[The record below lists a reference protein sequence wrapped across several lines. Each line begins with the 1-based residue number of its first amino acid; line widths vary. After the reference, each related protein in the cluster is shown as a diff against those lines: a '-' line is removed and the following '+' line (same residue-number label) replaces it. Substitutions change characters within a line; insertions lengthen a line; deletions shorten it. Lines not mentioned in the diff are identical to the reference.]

1 MNLSIITIN
10 YNSSENT
17 IKLLESL
24 KTQTDSDFRI
34 IVVDNNSDPGQKLLL
49 KNRIAEIGNL
59 TFIESSENLG
69 FSGGNNAGIRRAL
82 QEETEWV
89 VLLNNDT
96 IVEESFIEK
105 LKIAL
110 ENKIG
115 VAGIAMNEGGQISYA
130 GKIAWLKPTLSHIHQ
145 NPGDVNHY
153 IIGGGLAIQ
162 REVLDNVGL
171 LDENY
176 FLYFE
181 DADWTLRVRQA
192 GYPITFLTDLSIQHS
207 VSASTK
213 KLGSPMLL
221 RYHYRN
227 ALYFNRKNGPWYIKA
242 LTFPW
247 SWIIAIKQIVKIM
260 LGKNR
265 EDSLAILKGVIDW
278 YAGRMGKIKN

>member
-130 GKIAWLKPTLSHIHQ
+130 G
-145 NPGDVNHY
+145 
-153 IIGGGLAIQ
+153 
-162 REVLDNVGL
+162 
-171 LDENY
+171 
-176 FLYFE
+176 
-181 DADWTLRVRQA
+181 
-192 GYPITFLTDLSIQHS
+192 
-207 VSASTK
+207 
-213 KLGSPMLL
+213 
-221 RYHYRN
+221 
-227 ALYFNRKNGPWYIKA
+227 
-242 LTFPW
+242 
-247 SWIIAIKQIVKIM
+247 
-260 LGKNR
+260 
-265 EDSLAILKGVIDW
+265 
-278 YAGRMGKIKN
+278 